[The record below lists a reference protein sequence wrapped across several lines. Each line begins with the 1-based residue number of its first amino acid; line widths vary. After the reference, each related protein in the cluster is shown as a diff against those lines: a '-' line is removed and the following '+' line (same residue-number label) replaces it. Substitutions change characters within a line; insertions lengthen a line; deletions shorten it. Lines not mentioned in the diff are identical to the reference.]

1 MYLLLM
7 RSRSPGSAAPAALAQ
22 RSGYAS
28 NARATVRR
36 PALADGKNIGED
48 YGASSRAPQQRR
60 KKFAMATKKTGAKT
74 YQANAAYDTFLG

>member
-1 MYLLLM
+1 M
-7 RSRSPGSAAPAALAQ
+7 
-22 RSGYAS
+22 
-28 NARATVRR
+28 RR

-48 YGASSRAPQQRR
+48 YGASSRAPTQRR

>member
-1 MYLLLM
+1 M
-7 RSRSPGSAAPAALAQ
+7 
-22 RSGYAS
+22 
-28 NARATVRR
+28 RR

-60 KKFAMATKKTGAKT
+60 KKFAMSTKKTGAKT